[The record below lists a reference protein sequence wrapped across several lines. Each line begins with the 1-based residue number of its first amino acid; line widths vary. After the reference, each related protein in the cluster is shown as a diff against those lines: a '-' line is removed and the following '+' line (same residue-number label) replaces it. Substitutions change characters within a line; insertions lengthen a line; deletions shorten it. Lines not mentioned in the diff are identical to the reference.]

1 MFQTPTP
8 NHIRVHLARFVSALP
23 LITDFWPV
31 SLSGGLDG
39 PLLLSRH
46 IWNRIAIS
54 QHDITTGWLLYHQI
68 LIEAIRNRMHSHRV
82 QFDLEELLQP
92 QAGPTYWF
100 REQAPRFVEAWDHW
114 VQNSELT
121 LQQLP
126 ISSNNLRALLDSEE
140 DIDNC
145 STRHNLIQRLSPL
158 CNY

>member
-82 QFDLEELLQP
+82 QFDSNQ
-92 QAGPTYWF
+92 
-100 REQAPRFVEAWDHW
+100 
-114 VQNSELT
+114 SI
-121 LQQLP
+121 QLP
-126 ISSNNLRALLDSEE
+126 VDAPDWFSHLLLNLLSLLNSAEFWIVLLKLELIYKLNQASSNNQQSR
-140 DIDNC
+140 
-145 STRHNLIQRLSPL
+145 
-158 CNY
+158 